1 MSQALNSMN
10 KYIKSK
16 LVLFFGIF
24 FIASLSA
31 DPLLHDHIDEHES
44 ESESTIEC
52 QLCENKAFDLQ
63 NADSKA
69 SEFIQTSFLEELTP
83 DDSSLK
89 NTSNYLSRAPP
100 KK

>member
-1 MSQALNSMN
+1 MN

-16 LVLFFGIF
+16 IILFFGIF

-31 DPLLHDHIDEHES
+31 DPLLHDHIDEHQS
-44 ESESTIEC
+44 ESIVEC
-52 QLCENKAFDLQ
+52 QLCENKAFDIQ
-63 NADSKA
+63 NADSEF
-69 SEFIQTSFLEELTP
+69 SELIQISFVEELTS
-83 DDSSLK
+83 DNSSLK

>member
-1 MSQALNSMN
+1 MPQALNSMS

-44 ESESTIEC
+44 ESTIEC
-52 QLCENKAFDLQ
+52 QLCDNKAFDLQ
-63 NADSKA
+63 NADFKV
-69 SEFIQTSFLEELTP
+69 SELIQTSFVEELTP

>member
-1 MSQALNSMN
+1 MPQALNSMS

-44 ESESTIEC
+44 ESTIEC
-52 QLCENKAFDLQ
+52 QLCDNKAFDLQ
-63 NADSKA
+63 NADYKV
-69 SEFIQTSFLEELTP
+69 SELIQTSFVEELTP
-83 DDSSLK
+83 DDSSIK

>member
-1 MSQALNSMN
+1 MN

-44 ESESTIEC
+44 ESTIEC

-63 NADSKA
+63 NADFKV
-69 SEFIQTSFLEELTP
+69 SELIQISFVEELTP
-83 DDSSLK
+83 DDSSIK

>member
-1 MSQALNSMN
+1 MN

-31 DPLLHDHIDEHES
+31 DPLLHDHIDEHKS
-44 ESESTIEC
+44 ESIIEC
-52 QLCENKAFDLQ
+52 QLCENKAFDIK
-63 NADSKA
+63 NADS
-69 SEFIQTSFLEELTP
+69 EINELIQISFAEELIP
-83 DDSSLK
+83 DNSSLK

>member
-1 MSQALNSMN
+1 MN

-16 LVLFFGIF
+16 LVLYFGIF

-44 ESESTIEC
+44 ESTIEC
-52 QLCENKAFDLQ
+52 QLCDNKAFDLQ
-63 NADSKA
+63 NADSKV
-69 SEFIQTSFLEELTP
+69 SELIQTSFVEELTP

>member
-1 MSQALNSMN
+1 MN

-16 LVLFFGIF
+16 LILFFGIF

-31 DPLLHDHIDEHES
+31 DTLFHDHIDEHQS
-44 ESESTIEC
+44 ESIVEC

-63 NADSKA
+63 NADSEV
-69 SEFIQTSFLEELTP
+69 SELIHISFIEELTP
-83 DDSSLK
+83 DHSSLK
-89 NTSNYLSRAPP
+89 NTSNYVSRAPP

>member
-1 MSQALNSMN
+1 MN

-44 ESESTIEC
+44 KSTIEC
-52 QLCENKAFDLQ
+52 QLCENKAFDFQ
-63 NADSKA
+63 NNDSEV
-69 SEFIQTSFLEELTP
+69 SEFIQTSFVEELTH

>member
-1 MSQALNSMN
+1 MN

-31 DPLLHDHIDEHES
+31 DPLLHDHIDEHQS
-44 ESESTIEC
+44 ESIIEC

-63 NADSKA
+63 NADSEV
-69 SEFIQTSFLEELTP
+69 SELIHISFVEELTSEN
-83 DDSSLK
+83 SSLK
-89 NTSNYLSRAPP
+89 NKNNYLSRAPP

>member
-1 MSQALNSMN
+1 MN

-31 DPLLHDHIDEHES
+31 DPLLHDHIDEHQS
-44 ESESTIEC
+44 ESIIEC

-63 NADSKA
+63 NADSEI
-69 SEFIQTSFLEELTP
+69 SELTDISFVEELTP
-83 DDSSLK
+83 DNSSLR
-89 NTSNYLSRAPP
+89 NTSNYFSRAPP

>member
-1 MSQALNSMN
+1 MN

-31 DPLLHDHIDEHES
+31 DPLLHDHIDEHQS
-44 ESESTIEC
+44 ESIVEC

-63 NADSKA
+63 NADSEV
-69 SEFIQTSFLEELTP
+69 SELIQISFVEELTP
-83 DDSSLK
+83 DNSSLK

>member
-1 MSQALNSMN
+1 LSQALNSMN

-44 ESESTIEC
+44 ESTIEC
-52 QLCENKAFDLQ
+52 QLCDNKAFDLQ
-63 NADSKA
+63 DADSKV
-69 SEFIQTSFLEELTP
+69 SELIQTSFVEELTP

>member
-1 MSQALNSMN
+1 MN

-31 DPLLHDHIDEHES
+31 DPLLHDHIDEHQS
-44 ESESTIEC
+44 ESIIEC

-63 NADSKA
+63 NADSEV
-69 SEFIQTSFLEELTP
+69 SELIHISFVGNILPDIQVSLSFTLIH
-83 DDSSLK
+83 DLK
-89 NTSNYLSRAPP
+89 LLSERT
-100 KK
+100 

>member
-1 MSQALNSMN
+1 MN

-31 DPLLHDHIDEHES
+31 DPLLHDHIDEHQS
-44 ESESTIEC
+44 ESIIEC

-63 NADSKA
+63 NADSEV
-69 SEFIQTSFLEELTP
+69 SELIQISIVEELTP
-83 DDSSLK
+83 DNSSLK
-89 NTSNYLSRAPP
+89 NSSNYLSRAPP

>member
-1 MSQALNSMN
+1 MN

-44 ESESTIEC
+44 ESTIEC
-52 QLCENKAFDLQ
+52 QLCDNKAFDLQ
-63 NADSKA
+63 DADSKV
-69 SEFIQTSFLEELTP
+69 SELIQTSFVEELTP

>member
-1 MSQALNSMN
+1 MN

-31 DPLLHDHIDEHES
+31 DPLLHDHIDEHQS
-44 ESESTIEC
+44 ESIIEC

-63 NADSKA
+63 NADSEV
-69 SEFIQTSFLEELTP
+69 SELIHISFVEELTP
-83 DDSSLK
+83 DNSSLK

>member
-1 MSQALNSMN
+1 MN

-31 DPLLHDHIDEHES
+31 DPLLHDHIDEHQS
-44 ESESTIEC
+44 ESIVEC

-63 NADSKA
+63 NADSEV
-69 SEFIQTSFLEELTP
+69 SELIHISFVQELIP
-83 DDSSLK
+83 DNSSLK
-89 NTSNYLSRAPP
+89 NTNNYFSRAPP
-100 KK
+100 RK

>member
-1 MSQALNSMN
+1 MN

-31 DPLLHDHIDEHES
+31 DPLLHDHIDEHQS
-44 ESESTIEC
+44 ESIVEC

-63 NADSKA
+63 NADSEV
-69 SEFIQTSFLEELTP
+69 SELIQISFVEELAS
-83 DDSSLK
+83 DNSSLK
-89 NTSNYLSRAPP
+89 NQNNYLSRAPP

>member
-1 MSQALNSMN
+1 MN
-10 KYIKSK
+10 KYTKTK

-44 ESESTIEC
+44 ESIVEC
-52 QLCENKAFDLQ
+52 QLCENKAFDIQ
-63 NADSKA
+63 NADSEV
-69 SEFIQTSFLEELTP
+69 SELIHISFVEELTP
-83 DDSSLK
+83 ENSSLK
-89 NTSNYLSRAPP
+89 KTSNYLSRAPP

>member
-24 FIASLSA
+24 FITSLSA

-44 ESESTIEC
+44 ESTIEC
-52 QLCENKAFDLQ
+52 QLCDNKAFDLQ
-63 NADSKA
+63 NADYKV
-69 SEFIQTSFLEELTP
+69 SELIQTSFVEELTP
-83 DDSSLK
+83 DDSSIK

>member
-1 MSQALNSMN
+1 LSQALNSMN

-44 ESESTIEC
+44 ESTIEC

-63 NADSKA
+63 NPDSKI
-69 SEFIQTSFLEELTP
+69 SEFIQSSFVEELTP

>member
-1 MSQALNSMN
+1 MN

-16 LVLFFGIF
+16 LILFFGIF

-31 DPLLHDHIDEHES
+31 DTLLHDHIDKHQS
-44 ESESTIEC
+44 ESIVEC

-63 NADSKA
+63 NADSEV
-69 SEFIQTSFLEELTP
+69 SELIQISFVEELDP
-83 DDSSLK
+83 DNSSLK
-89 NTSNYLSRAPP
+89 NQSNYLSRAPP

>member
-1 MSQALNSMN
+1 MN

-31 DPLLHDHIDEHES
+31 DPLLHDHIDEHQS
-44 ESESTIEC
+44 ESIIEC

-63 NADSKA
+63 NADSKV
-69 SEFIQTSFLEELTP
+69 SEFIQTSFIEELTL
-83 DDSSLK
+83 DGSSLK